1 MAERYKFGDYLV
13 PMATDLATALP
24 QLQRQGQQYLL
35 EQAKLALDNRKEERF
50 AEEAAEDREYRDKTF
65 RQNTE
70 LQRQQQ
76 KFREDQAKRTEMNN
90 MLRFAKTPAQQ
101 ATILNKFGKPEMA
114 AQVKAEGDKVE
125 DQNTIVESYWT
136 ESLGSSPKDVV
147 IAGKSA
153 LANIDLTHAN
163 YSSIAERTHKAYQES
178 LNQYQDMLKD
188 PRYKLQY
195 DVLLSR
201 AKMPNAD
208 IQGIFDQLDTMAE
221 RYEAQR
227 YGQSEDE
234 GDKSGKGKTI
244 DEQADELV
252 SSLLTGDA
260 FTPEGALD
268 FDPET
273 QAGIREIASGV
284 ESTSKVNIGTL
295 LSSISKLE
303 NRKDILDRTAALRPL
318 TKGQVKESEQ
328 ISATLK
334 ASKEELAKQRSYLGA
349 SRRETQ
355 PYKPFS
361 GLKAL

>member
-1 MAERYKFGDYLV
+1 MMDDPLYEY
-13 PMATDLATALP
+13 
-24 QLQRQGQQYLL
+24 
-35 EQAKLALDNRKEERF
+35 EAKLL
-50 AEEAAEDREYRDKTF
+50 
-65 RQNTE
+65 
-70 LQRQQQ
+70 L
-76 KFREDQAKRTEMNN
+76 AK
-90 MLRFAKTPAQQ
+90 
-101 ATILNKFGKPEMA
+101 G
-114 AQVKAEGDKVE
+114 
-125 DQNTIVESYWT
+125 
-136 ESLGSSPKDVV
+136 
-147 IAGKSA
+147 
-153 LANIDLTHAN
+153 
-163 YSSIAERTHKAYQES
+163 
-178 LNQYQDMLKD
+178 
-188 PRYKLQY
+188 
-195 DVLLSR
+195 
-201 AKMPNAD
+201 KMPNAD
-208 IQGIFDQLDTMAE
+208 MQGIFDQFDSMKA
-221 RYEAQR
+221 RYI
-227 YGQSEDE
+227 
-234 GDKSGKGKTI
+234 KGKYGESGDGDGDGDGDGEGKTVE
-244 DEQADELV
+244 EQAEELV
-252 SSLLTGDA
+252 SNLLTGDA